1 MRLWQAK
8 SIGLDQQTG
17 EAAGEVLHLTRF
29 RPITEPSNADKF
41 SRRRFAVFC
50 CNLKLLNPVQEREG
64 SVWRRSSSA
73 ANRRN

>member
-41 SRRRFAVFC
+41 NGRRFATFC
-50 CNLKLLNPVQEREG
+50 GNSKLLNPVHEREA
-64 SVWRRSSSA
+64 SI
-73 ANRRN
+73 